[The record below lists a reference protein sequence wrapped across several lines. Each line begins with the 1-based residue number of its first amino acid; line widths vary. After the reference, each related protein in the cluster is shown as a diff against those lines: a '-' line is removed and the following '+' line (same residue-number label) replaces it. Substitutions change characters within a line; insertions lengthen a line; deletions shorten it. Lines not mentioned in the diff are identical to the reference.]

1 MVTLLINMLQSQSN
15 LGKIFCS
22 QIILLITIPEI
33 LLQGTKSS
41 SVYDV
46 FSAF

>member
-1 MVTLLINMLQSQSN
+1 MATLLINMLQSLSN
-15 LGKIFCS
+15 LGKIFCF
-22 QIILLITIPEI
+22 QIILLIKIPAI

-41 SVYDV
+41 FVYDV